1 MPSDALILIAGINGE
16 SQQSGFTNYIELD
29 SISWGAASE
38 VDISNKG
45 MSAGKPH
52 LQDLNM
58 TFGLDS
64 ASFQIIQNLSKG
76 THIANATF
84 CGRKAGGGGTNFT
97 YLIITLTGVIVH
109 SFSFGGGSSGIPS
122 ASLSLAYEQVQYQYF
137 TQDTSS
143 GGVTL
148 AGQATYNIA
157 TGVSS

>member
-1 MPSDALILIAGINGE
+1 MPSDILINIAGINGE
-16 SQQSGFTNYIELD
+16 SQQQGFTNYIELD
-29 SISWGAASE
+29 SISWGAAAE

-58 TFGLDS
+58 SFGVDS
-64 ASFQIIQNLSKG
+64 ASFQIVQNITKG
-76 THIANATF
+76 THIANASF
-84 CGRKAGGGGTNFT
+84 CGRKAGGGGTNYT
-97 YLIITLTGVIVH
+97 YLIIVLTGVIIH
-109 SFSFGGGSSGIPS
+109 SFTFGGGSSG
-122 ASLSLAYEQVQYQYF
+122 AATCSLSLAYEQINYQYF